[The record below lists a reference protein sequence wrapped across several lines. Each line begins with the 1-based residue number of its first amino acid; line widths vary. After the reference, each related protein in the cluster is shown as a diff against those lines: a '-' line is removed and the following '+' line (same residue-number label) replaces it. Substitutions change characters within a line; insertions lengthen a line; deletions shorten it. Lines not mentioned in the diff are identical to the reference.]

1 MDGVEVR
8 EEVARGVDEEEGD
21 DGVEGAF
28 LAFENG
34 GEVALDQNDGATRWC
49 MRWE

>member
-28 LAFENG
+28 LAFETT
-34 GEVALDQNDGATRWC
+34 ERLDGA
-49 MRWE
+49 